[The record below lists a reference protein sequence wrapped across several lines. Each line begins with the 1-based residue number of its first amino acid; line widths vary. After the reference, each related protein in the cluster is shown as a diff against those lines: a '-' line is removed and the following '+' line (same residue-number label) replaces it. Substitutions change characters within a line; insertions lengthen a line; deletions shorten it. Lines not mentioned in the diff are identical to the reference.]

1 MTNSIFQQLPIPTHF
16 DSQKVG
22 EVWRVP
28 YAERANQA
36 QQWAT
41 EHQITKAATDA
52 KRVGLL
58 LIDVQNTFCLPE
70 FELYVAG
77 QSGTGAIDD
86 NKRLCEFIYRNL
98 GIFTKVITT
107 MDTHVA
113 MQIFHPYF
121 WVNAEGEHPQP
132 NTIIQPD
139 EVESGKWQVNPAVA
153 ETLPYE
159 KSYLQAYALH
169 YARQLSERGKF
180 PLMIWTYHGK
190 LGGIGHALVSSIEEA
205 VFFHSMT
212 RKTQTQYEQ
221 KGTHPLT
228 ENYSALRPEVLKDQQ
243 NQEIA
248 TENSAL
254 IEQLLSFD
262 AVIVAG
268 QAKSHCV
275 AWTVSDLLDHIQQKD
290 PKLAQKIYLLDDC
303 TSPVVVP
310 SADFTEQAEKAF
322 TRFAEAGMQRVQSTT
337 PIGEWLKV

>member
-1 MTNSIFQQLPIPTHF
+1 MMQQLPIPSHF
-16 DSQKVG
+16 DPQKVS

-28 YAERANQA
+28 YAERAIQA

-41 EHQITKAATDA
+41 EQQITKAATDEQ
-52 KRVGLL
+52 RVGLL
-58 LIDVQNTFCLPE
+58 LIDVQNTFCLPD

-77 QSGTGAIDD
+77 QSGTGAIAD
-86 NKRLCEFIYRNL
+86 NQRLCKFIYQHL
-98 GIFTKVITT
+98 GSFTKVIAT

-121 WVNAEGEHPQP
+121 WVNEQGEHPQP

-139 EVESGKWQVNPAVA
+139 EVESGKWQVNPAVM
-153 ETLPYE
+153 ETLGYE
-159 KSYLQAYALH
+159 ASYLQAYALH

-180 PLMIWTYHGK
+180 PLMIWPYHGK
-190 LGGIGHALVSSIEEA
+190 LGGIGHALVSSVEEA
-205 VFFHSMT
+205 IFFHSMA
-212 RKTQTQYEQ
+212 RQTQTQYEQ

-228 ENYSALRPEVLKDQQ
+228 ENYSALRPEVLQDQD

-248 TENSAL
+248 TENSGL

-262 AVIVAG
+262 ALIVAG

-275 AWTVSDLLDHIQQKD
+275 AWTLSDLLEHIEKKD
-290 PKLAQKIYLLDDC
+290 PQLAQKIYLLDDC

-310 SADFTEQAEKAF
+310 GADFTEQAEEAF
-322 TRFAEAGMQRVQSTT
+322 TRFAEAGMQRVQSTV
-337 PIGEWLKV
+337 PIDEWLKV